1 MSNIVLELYDKKKMV
16 KVTFLLILC
25 EENKENHNQI
35 KLQINVKFQLWLMCA
50 KEDWNT
56 VPVESLIFNM

>member
-35 KLQINVKFQLWLMCA
+35 KLQINVKFQL
-50 KEDWNT
+50 
-56 VPVESLIFNM
+56 